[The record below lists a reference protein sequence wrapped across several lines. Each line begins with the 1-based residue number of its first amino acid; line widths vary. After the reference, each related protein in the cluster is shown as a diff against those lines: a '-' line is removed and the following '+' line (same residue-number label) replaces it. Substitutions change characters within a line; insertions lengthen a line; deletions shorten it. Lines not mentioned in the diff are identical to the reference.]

1 MGCVLELTDA
11 CDGCC
16 GAIGEGCS
24 NCLGGLGRDE
34 SENFQNGKQI
44 FGFWSYYSRFG
55 IRSDF
60 AHFLVFR
67 PQIGLKHLVC
77 GFQMEACIVPMSK
90 LTF

>member
-44 FGFWSYYSRFG
+44 FGFWSYMPHPIG
-55 IRSDF
+55 IGPF
-60 AHFLVFR
+60 
-67 PQIGLKHLVC
+67 HLDPGGALGQPDGPVSC
-77 GFQMEACIVPMSK
+77 MAFNLQ
-90 LTF
+90 LNF

>member
-34 SENFQNGKQI
+34 NENFQNGKQI
-44 FGFWSYYSRFG
+44 LGFWSYAAPNGTY
-55 IRSDF
+55 
-60 AHFLVFR
+60 
-67 PQIGLKHLVC
+67 
-77 GFQMEACIVPMSK
+77 
-90 LTF
+90 